1 MVVFCLFVCFS
12 KSTPDF
18 SLFKYFLHAQ
28 LVFFFCFFLIEL
40 FSSEASLGWFF
51 LFLGSQV
58 KCLLGCCS
66 IPCISGLFL
75 HIVFSSCFL
84 LLLSCCCC
92 LFFCL
97 FPHLFFASSVD
108 AKLCERTGLMV
119 SGFSATAY
127 NVSRPFR
134 VLRSPQCRLSELIL
148 FKEFFI
154 CLVGD
159 PQNNLPLK

>member
-28 LVFFFCFFLIEL
+28 LVFFFFFLIEL